1 MVGDMTEKKLEI
13 DGEKDYSKRYE
24 VQKKNNIWNSPRS
37 MAKYDGKKGDSM
49 DENPGTSYGSGD
61 YVDDYHGSPQHCG
74 T

>member
-24 VQKKNNIWNSPRS
+24 VQKKNSIWNSPRS

-49 DENPGTSYGSGD
+49 DKNPLDSKPFPSTTQSQA
-61 YVDDYHGSPQHCG
+61 SPSEFR
-74 T
+74 